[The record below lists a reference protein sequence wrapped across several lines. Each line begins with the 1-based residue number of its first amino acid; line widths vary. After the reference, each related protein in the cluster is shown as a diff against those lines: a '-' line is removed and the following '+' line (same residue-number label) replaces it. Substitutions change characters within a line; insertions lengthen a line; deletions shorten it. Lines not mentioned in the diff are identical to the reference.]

1 MGATIYVSK
10 FITVVFI
17 FTQYFID
24 IYILIWY
31 YNKRNVK
38 ICINWG
44 VIHISLDLGYSLF
57 VSGALIVIKDKGSVK
72 SYAQISLQSKT
83 ERSQPA
89 KEASSHA
96 TSKCFMFIYFL
107 LPH

>member
-1 MGATIYVSK
+1 MQVMLERTS
-10 FITVVFI
+10 FI
-17 FTQYFID
+17 
-24 IYILIWY
+24 
-31 YNKRNVK
+31 
-38 ICINWG
+38 
-44 VIHISLDLGYSLF
+44 
-57 VSGALIVIKDKGSVK
+57 AKDNGFGLQSGSVK